1 MVPPVSVEVVEETEA
16 LMSSSDKETEALM
29 SSSDKSMLVE
39 HVSQLSQPHCKFCL
53 KSTLEPGHSDCSRFN
68 VFTGGKKGKS
78 N

>member
-1 MVPPVSVEVVEETEA
+1 MVPPVSVEVVE
-16 LMSSSDKETEALM
+16 ETEALM

-68 VFTGGKKGKS
+68 VFTGGKEGNS